1 MKFIHSLF
9 LKILLC
15 MHNIFIY
22 LFVLKLLMRKKT
34 IDAALRSTWNS
45 VSKMYNREASKFNS
59 TMATG
64 FALLNIEAKGTPSS
78 SLGPKLGMEST
89 SLSRLLK
96 SMEEKKLIYR
106 IANPEDGRSV
116 LIFLTKFGKEK
127 RDDSRSVVLN
137 FNKIIEKQLSD
148 VQLKHFF
155 EVTDCVM
162 KEVKSLNIS

>member
-1 MKFIHSLF
+1 MHS
-9 LKILLC
+9 
-15 MHNIFIY
+15 IFIY

>member
-1 MKFIHSLF
+1 
-9 LKILLC
+9 

-22 LFVLKLLMRKKT
+22 LFDLKLLMRKKT

-137 FNKIIEKQLSD
+137 FNKIIEKQLSE

>member
-1 MKFIHSLF
+1 M
-9 LKILLC
+9 
-15 MHNIFIY
+15 
-22 LFVLKLLMRKKT
+22 FVLKYLMRKKT

-106 IANPEDGRSV
+106 MPNPEDGRSV
-116 LIFLTKFGKEK
+116 LIFLTKFGKKK
-127 RDDSRSVVLN
+127 RDDSRYVVLN
-137 FNKIIEKQLSD
+137 FNKIIEKKLSD
-148 VQLKHFF
+148 VQLKHFY

>member
-1 MKFIHSLF
+1 
-9 LKILLC
+9 

-22 LFVLKLLMRKKT
+22 LFVLVFLMRKKT

-106 IANPEDGRSV
+106 MPNPEDGRSV

-137 FNKIIEKQLSD
+137 FNNIIEKKLSD
-148 VQLKHFF
+148 VQLKHFY
-155 EVTDCVM
+155 EVTDCVI

>member
-22 LFVLKLLMRKKT
+22 LFDLKLLMRKKT

-64 FALLNIEAKGTPSS
+64 FALLNIEAKGSPSS

-116 LIFLTKFGKEK
+116 LIFLTKFGKGK
-127 RDDSRSVVLN
+127 RDDSRSGVLN

>member
-1 MKFIHSLF
+1 
-9 LKILLC
+9 

-22 LFVLKLLMRKKT
+22 LFVLVFLMRKKT

-96 SMEEKKLIYR
+96 SMEEKKFIYR
-106 IANPEDGRSV
+106 MPNPEDGRSV

-137 FNKIIEKQLSD
+137 FNKIIEKKLSD
-148 VQLKHFF
+148 VQLKHFY
-155 EVTDCVM
+155 EVTDCVI

>member
-1 MKFIHSLF
+1 
-9 LKILLC
+9 

-45 VSKMYNREASKFNS
+45 VSKMYNREASKFDS

-64 FALLNIEAKGTPSS
+64 FALLNIEAEGTPSS

-96 SMEEKKLIYR
+96 SMEKKKLINR
-106 IANPEDGRSV
+106 VPNPKDGRGV
-116 LIFLTKFGKEK
+116 LIFLTPFGKEK

-137 FNKIIEKQLSD
+137 FNQIIEKQLTA
-148 VQLKHFF
+148 VQIKHFF

-162 KEVKSLNIS
+162 QESKKFEHFLIQ